1 MQERFDLIVIGSG
14 PAGSAAAVVAAR
26 AGLRVALLDRSA
38 FPRDKLCGG
47 AISGRCA
54 GYLDTIFSQPIT
66 PSLFRTLT
74 GMRLSHAGTGLA
86 LIRDAPPLHMTM
98 RRDFDAALHRH
109 AVDAGAVVFAPVRI
123 HRIDPDGPRVELD
136 DGRVLEA
143 ALLIGADGC
152 NSATARALYGR
163 PFDPAHVSFA
173 LEVELPRRK
182 GAFRH
187 VEIDLAATSWGYGWV
202 FPKHGSVTLGVGG
215 LHLRNPD
222 MKVPMRAYLERHLT
236 PDEAQAAMRGCK
248 GAFLPAGIYRKQPGA
263 GRVLLAGDAAG
274 LVDPVTGEGIAWA
287 MRSGQL
293 AAQACVRALN
303 ASSPGTAL
311 ALYGKE
317 LAYVQREIDIA
328 RRLQKLLFFSPGNG
342 PVLRA
347 LVRRPGV
354 QRAFLGIL
362 SGERDYQDIRPA
374 TLLRLP
380 LRFGKSF
387 LTRPANP
394 KANRKTRQQAGRK
407 AGSRAQ

>member
-14 PAGSAAAVVAAR
+14 PAGSAAAVAAAR

-54 GYLDTIFSQPIT
+54 GYLDTIFAQPVT
-66 PSLFRTLT
+66 PALFRTLT
-74 GMRLSHAGTGLA
+74 RLRLSHAGAGLA

-98 RRDFDAALHRH
+98 RREFDAVLHRH
-109 AVDAGAVVFAPVRI
+109 AIDAGAVVFAPVRI
-123 HRIDPDGPRVELD
+123 RRIDPDGPRVELD

-152 NSATARALYGR
+152 NSATARALHGR

-182 GAFRH
+182 GAFRN

-202 FPKHGSVTLGVGG
+202 FPKRGSITLGVGG

-222 MKVPMRAYLERHLT
+222 MKAHLRAYLERYLT
-236 PDEAQAAMRGCK
+236 PDEAQAAVQGCK
-248 GAFLPAGIYRKQPGA
+248 GAFLPAGVYHKQPGA

-293 AAQACVRALN
+293 AALACVQALD
-303 ASSPGTAL
+303 AGTPGKAL
-311 ALYGKE
+311 ALYGGE

-328 RRLQKLLFFSPGNG
+328 RRLQKLLFFSSASG
-342 PVLRA
+342 PILRA
-347 LVRRPGV
+347 MVRRPRV
-354 QRAFLGIL
+354 QRAFLHIL
-362 SGERDYQDIRPA
+362 SGERDYQDISPG
-374 TLLRLP
+374 TLLGLP

-387 LTRPANP
+387 LTRPANW
-394 KANRKTRQQAGRK
+394 K